1 MENQSQSDLN
11 TLTTVIEG
19 FGDAMFS
26 QDLDD
31 NITSWNRGAEKLFG
45 YSATEIIGKSIFT
58 LVPDGLEQEQKGV
71 LTNVK
76 REDSVVKLKSKR
88 LRSDGEELSVSLM
101 VYPAKSETGTTIGIA
116 YLVRDLSVETLID
129 DKHHILTAI
138 IDGSDDAII
147 GKTLEGYITSWNGGA
162 ERIFGYSA
170 SEAIGRHITLIIP
183 QDRYSEEVHILNSIK
198 RGEYIQ
204 NFQTERIAKNGALV
218 SISLFVSPIR
228 NAMNE
233 IVGVSKIARNIT
245 HQKLAAEKQVM
256 LAAIIENSDDAII
269 SKTLDG
275 YVTSWNYG
283 AYRVFGYTE
292 EEMIGQ
298 HITKLIPAYRLQEE
312 DEIITNIKNGNRIE
326 HFETIRLHK
335 QGHELDISLTISPI
349 KDLNGVIVGASK
361 IARDITEEKR
371 AKETINQ
378 QVKKLEILNSIGKLI
393 SEKMDVEFILQKVT
407 DATTQIVGAA
417 FGAFF
422 YNTVDEKGEALMLYT
437 LSGAS
442 RETFDKLGMPRN
454 TEVFNPTF
462 NGLGVVRV
470 DDITK
475 DPRYGHNSPHHGMPE
490 GHLPVVSYLAVPVI
504 STAGNVLGG
513 LFFGHPEPGRFKAE
527 HEDLVVSLASQASVA
542 LDNSKLFEEV
552 RELSRKKD
560 EFIALA
566 THELK
571 TPLTSMSGYMQLLQ
585 KKVTDEKNAVFI
597 EKAINQ
603 LTKLNTLIT
612 DLFDI
617 AKVQAGKLQ
626 LDVEQIELAEFL
638 AEVVEGLRSTSNT
651 HQLRYVP
658 GEPVWIGGDK
668 IRLEQVITNLI
679 GNAIKYSPQADQVD
693 IELKRVGNEAVV
705 AVRDKGMGISQE
717 NLKNIFSQFY
727 RVEGVNS
734 NISGL
739 GLGLYISKEIIER
752 HHGHIEVESEYKKG
766 SVFSFRLPII
776 EKN

>member
-1 MENQSQSDLN
+1 MENKPQSDLN
-11 TLTTVIEG
+11 TLNTVIEG

-31 NITSWNRGAEKLFG
+31 NITSWNKGAEKLFG
-45 YSATEIIGKSIFT
+45 YSAGEIIGRSIYT
-58 LVPDGLEQEQKGV
+58 LIPEGLEQEQDEILK
-71 LTNVK
+71 NVK

-88 LRSDGEELSVSLM
+88 LRSGGEEVSVSLM
-101 VYPAKSETGTTIGIA
+101 VYPAKSEAGITIGIC
-116 YLVRDLSVETLID
+116 YLIRDLSIETPID
-129 DKHHILTAI
+129 DKHRILTAI

-147 GKTLEGYITSWNGGA
+147 SKTLEGYITSWNGGA

-170 SEAIGRHITLIIP
+170 SEAVGRHITILIP
-183 QDRYSEEVHILNSIK
+183 QERFSEEVHILNSIK

-204 NFQTERIAKNGALV
+204 HFQTERIAKNGTLIP
-218 SISLFVSPIR
+218 ISLSVSPIR

-245 HQKLAAEKQVM
+245 HEKLAAEKQVM
-256 LAAIIENSDDAII
+256 LASIIENSDDAII
-269 SKTLDG
+269 SKTLEG

-283 AYRVFGYTE
+283 AFRVFGYTE

-312 DEIITNIKNGNRIE
+312 DEIIAKIKNGNRIE
-326 HFETIRLHK
+326 HFETVRLHK
-335 QGHELDISLTISPI
+335 LGHELDISLTISPI
-349 KDLNGVIVGASK
+349 KALDGTIIGASK

-422 YNTVDEKGEALMLYT
+422 YNTVDEKGEAFMLYT

-442 RETFDKLGMPRN
+442 RESFDKFGMPRN
-454 TEVFNPTF
+454 TAVFDPTF
-462 NGLGVVRV
+462 KGLGVVRV

-475 DPRYGHNSPHHGMPE
+475 DPRYGHNSPHQGMPK
-490 GHLPVVSYLAVPVI
+490 GHLPVVSYLAVPVV
-504 STAGNVLGG
+504 STNGNVLGG
-513 LFFGHPEPGRFKAE
+513 LFFGHPEPGRFKVE

-552 RELSRKKD
+552 KELSRKKD

-585 KKVTDEKNAVFI
+585 KKVADEKNAIFI

-603 LTKLNTLIT
+603 LAKLNTLIT

-617 AKVQAGKLQ
+617 SKVQAGKLQ
-626 LDVEQIELAEFL
+626 LDIEQIELTSFL
-638 AEVVEGLRSTSNT
+638 DEVIEGLRSTSNT
-651 HQLRYVP
+651 HQLCYVH
-658 GEPVWIGGDK
+658 GEPIWIAGDK
-668 IRLEQVITNLI
+668 IRLEQVVANLI
-679 GNAIKYSPQADQVD
+679 GNAIKYSPQANQVD
-693 IELKRVGNEAVV
+693 IEVKLVGKEAVV
-705 AVRDKGMGISQE
+705 SVRDKGMGISQE

-752 HHGHIEVESEYKKG
+752 HHGHIEVESEHRKG
-766 SVFSFRLPII
+766 SVFSFRLPVI